1 MPCLIHPDREVHAL
15 CETCKEPF
23 CEGCLVNVSGK
34 FHCKKHVADLVRN
47 NRTPPSTHYFDNS
60 GYNHYNHGNYPYKS
74 RVAVLLLCV
83 FLGPLGV
90 HRFYAG
96 KVGTGILYL
105 LTMGLFLVGWI
116 FDLVRIASGEFLD
129 ANGRPFV

>member
-1 MPCLIHPDREVHAL
+1 VYAL

-47 NRTPPSTHYFDNS
+47 NRAANHAPH
-60 GYNHYNHGNYPYKS
+60 NHYHNYYNYDNYVYKS
-74 RVAVLLLCV
+74 RVVALLLCI
-83 FLGPLGV
+83 FFGLWGV

-96 KVGTGILYL
+96 KVGTGILYIF
-105 LTMGLFLVGWI
+105 TGGLFLVGWI
-116 FDLVRIASGEFLD
+116 FDLVRIISGEFLD
-129 ANGRPFV
+129 VNGRPLL